1 MCMMETRSKSI
12 SLSPRLLE
20 MKVVALMLN
29 KLNVKSN
36 ERFHQINLRKLEH
49 YLIIL
54 KSNVAGGAAKH
65 RKIWL

>member
-12 SLSPRLLE
+12 SLSPRILE
-20 MKVVALMLN
+20 MKVVALML
-29 KLNVKSN
+29 N